1 MRKVRRNSLAM
12 SLIESAPT
20 EHLKESVPLPS
31 PPFQLL
37 CARHMA
43 RSRVTAYDAIGAV
56 MFDSGKSAR
65 RWHEGRS
72 PTDIWG
78 STPRPVKMA
87 AARRK
92 ASPPCPVS
100 VPGDFFASLDGL
112 QLYTF
117 KEMFNFID
125 LDKDGRIS
133 EGKSIGDVSTGII
146 T

>member
-1 MRKVRRNSLAM
+1 
-12 SLIESAPT
+12 
-20 EHLKESVPLPS
+20 
-31 PPFQLL
+31 
-37 CARHMA
+37 
-43 RSRVTAYDAIGAV
+43 
-56 MFDSGKSAR
+56 
-65 RWHEGRS
+65 
-72 PTDIWG
+72 
-78 STPRPVKMA
+78 MA